1 MHRKISFVDT
11 TILCNLIPVP
21 GRAQDRELVAAQMRA
36 KERAGEVLILPVTA
50 VVEAGNFIA
59 QLPDG
64 TARRTTAQ
72 TFERLMALVVA
83 GNAPWQL
90 HQFLWGEE
98 FLQSFLAGAD
108 TGLTL
113 VEHAVN
119 KLGAGDLCILT
130 ERETYKSRTGIRS
143 VDIWTRDAALS
154 AYN

>member
-1 MHRKISFVDT
+1 VHRKISFVDT
-11 TILCNLIPVP
+11 TILCNLIPIP
-21 GRAQDRELVAAQMRA
+21 GRAQDREQVAAQMRA

-108 TGLTL
+108 TGLTWSS
-113 VEHAVN
+113 
-119 KLGAGDLCILT
+119 T
-130 ERETYKSRTGIRS
+130 RS
-143 VDIWTRDAALS
+143 TSLAPATCAFSPS
-154 AYN
+154 AKPTNQGPASSPSTSGPEMPR